1 MNDESE
7 LDAIALL
14 RPLAYEDNNYFVY
27 VCAIMS
33 RVMFMAWNETQTKC
47 AEDNPSTN

>member
-27 VCAIMS
+27 VCAVGILPIKVANY
-33 RVMFMAWNETQTKC
+33 RYI
-47 AEDNPSTN
+47 